1 MTNDEEG
8 LSHMFIIMF
17 ISVAFLA
24 SVYVLHL
31 SGTSFKL
38 LQAIPVWGLKQ
49 VSKFLEA
56 HISNRK
62 RMFVWMYYLFVFG
75 RTHISVFTHP
85 PLSL

>member
-8 LSHMFIIMF
+8 LSHMFIILF

-38 LQAIPVWGLKQ
+38 LQAIPV
-49 VSKFLEA
+49 
-56 HISNRK
+56 
-62 RMFVWMYYLFVFG
+62 
-75 RTHISVFTHP
+75 
-85 PLSL
+85 

>member
-17 ISVAFLA
+17 INVAFLA

-38 LQAIPVWGLKQ
+38 LHAIPV
-49 VSKFLEA
+49 
-56 HISNRK
+56 
-62 RMFVWMYYLFVFG
+62 
-75 RTHISVFTHP
+75 
-85 PLSL
+85 